1 MSYQIGCRRHK
12 NVARPAITPS
22 AARARGRLEGNSM
35 TMDDQDFPASRAAF
49 ICFRRSQIAHEYS
62 AWEIST
68 WPRLPQDVE
77 RDLREK
83 R

>member
-1 MSYQIGCRRHK
+1 
-12 NVARPAITPS
+12 
-22 AARARGRLEGNSM
+22 M